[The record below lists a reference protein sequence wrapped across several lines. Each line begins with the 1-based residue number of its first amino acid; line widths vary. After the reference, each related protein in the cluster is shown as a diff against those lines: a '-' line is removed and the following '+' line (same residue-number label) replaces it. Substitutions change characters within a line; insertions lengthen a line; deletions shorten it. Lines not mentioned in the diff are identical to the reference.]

1 MKILMNQELIDRDQ
15 AKVDIEDRGYQFGD
29 GVYEVI
35 RVYDGEIFT
44 MDEHLERLKRSAG
57 EIKISLPYDLEE
69 LKDRVRELVSVNGVW
84 DGGIYMQ
91 VTRGVSARNHLFPGP
106 DVNAQLVAYPIPSKR
121 PAELQ
126 KTGVEVITAEDM
138 RWKRC
143 DIKSLNLLWNVMAK
157 QEASDAGKY
166 ETVFVRDG
174 VITEGSSTNFYAV
187 KDGTVYTHPANNFI
201 LNGITRLKIIEAC
214 RNAGVKVVEKEIPA
228 ADLDQYEE
236 AFISST
242 TIEVM
247 PVVKIDS
254 RPFSSG
260 RPGPVTL
267 SIQKAFR
274 DLLPDREKNRMV

>member
-1 MKILMNQELIDRDQ
+1 MKILMNTELIDREQ

-35 RVYDGEIFT
+35 RVYDGEVFT

-57 EIKISLPYDLEE
+57 EIKISLPYDIEE
-69 LKDRVRELVSVNGVW
+69 LKNRVRELVSVNKVW

-91 VTRGVSARNHLFPGP
+91 VTRGVSPRNHLFPGSDIP
-106 DVNAQLVAYPIPSKR
+106 AQLVAYPVPSKR
-121 PAELQ
+121 PEELQ

-157 QEASDAGKY
+157 QEAADAGKY
-166 ETVFVRDG
+166 ETIFVRDG
-174 VITEGSSTNFYAV
+174 IVTEGSSTNFYAV

-201 LNGITRLKIIEAC
+201 LNGITRLKILEAS
-214 RNAGVKVVEKEIPA
+214 RNAGVNAVEKEIQA
-228 ADLDQYEE
+228 SELDQYEE

-247 PVVKIDS
+247 PIVKIDGKS
-254 RPFSSG
+254 YSKG
-260 RPGPVTL
+260 KPGPVTL
-267 SIQKAFR
+267 SIAKAFR
-274 DLLPDREKNRMV
+274 ELLPDHKKNGVL